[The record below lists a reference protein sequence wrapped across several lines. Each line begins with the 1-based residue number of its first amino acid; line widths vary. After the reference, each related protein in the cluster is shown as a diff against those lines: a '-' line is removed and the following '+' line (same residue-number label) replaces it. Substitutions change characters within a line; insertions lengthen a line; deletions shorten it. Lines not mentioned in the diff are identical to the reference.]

1 MENKIILVIPFLL
14 LLNFVL
20 YSQNYVP
27 NSESLNSIR
36 ENLEF
41 LASDELEGREAT
53 THGEDLAA
61 EFLSNK
67 LIEYG
72 IPPFGEDGTFFQ
84 NFDVDVKKVDSL
96 SSIEFIS
103 VDNSISSIELGE
115 DFYISTAIIP
125 SNEFNNL
132 ESEIVF
138 GRFGITAPEYEY
150 NDYNGL
156 NVEGKVVLL
165 YSDAPKQD
173 DERLFSDEDHKK
185 FTDPKYKIRNAAE
198 RGAKGVL
205 VIPSG
210 FAVKYWKWIKRRALS
225 STFTLTNNQDGY
237 DESIPSILLSVESIS
252 TLLDKER
259 YSYKELIEALEY
271 EEIPEWFLLNKKV
284 KFSYNVYKETKSS
297 KNLIGIIEGTD
308 SELKNEFITIGA
320 HYDHEGIINGVV
332 YNGADDNASG
342 TVAILEAAR
351 RLVDLNNN
359 KRSILI
365 IFHAAEEKGLLGSK
379 YLTSNSDFM
388 ENVIVNINAD
398 MVGRKHV
405 DSIYSIGSDK
415 LSSELKNIVEDVN
428 EETVNFVFNYRFDE
442 PNDPQRL
449 YYRSD
454 HYNYAK
460 QNIPVVFFYD
470 YMLEDYSKPTDT
482 PDKIN
487 YEKVEKIS
495 TLVTHLALKIS
506 NLDHRLR
513 VDVKEEIEEIR

>member
-1 MENKIILVIPFLL
+1 
-14 LLNFVL
+14 
-20 YSQNYVP
+20 
-27 NSESLNSIR
+27 
-36 ENLEF
+36 
-41 LASDELEGREAT
+41 
-53 THGEDLAA
+53 
-61 EFLSNK
+61 
-67 LIEYG
+67 
-72 IPPFGEDGTFFQ
+72 
-84 NFDVDVKKVDSL
+84 
-96 SSIEFIS
+96 
-103 VDNSISSIELGE
+103 
-115 DFYISTAIIP
+115 
-125 SNEFNNL
+125 
-132 ESEIVF
+132 
-138 GRFGITAPEYEY
+138 
-150 NDYNGL
+150 
-156 NVEGKVVLL
+156 
-165 YSDAPKQD
+165 
-173 DERLFSDEDHKK
+173 
-185 FTDPKYKIRNAAE
+185 
-198 RGAKGVL
+198 
-205 VIPSG
+205 
-210 FAVKYWKWIKRRALS
+210 
-225 STFTLTNNQDGY
+225 
-237 DESIPSILLSVESIS
+237 
-252 TLLDKER
+252 
-259 YSYKELIEALEY
+259 
-271 EEIPEWFLLNKKV
+271 V
-284 KFSYNVYKETKSS
+284 KFSYNVYRETKSS